1 MSIVLFSPD
10 FSQNE
15 SELIAKDLFG
25 ITGSARLLPSERD
38 QNFLITAGSRDK
50 YVLKIANLKEDINY
64 IKAETEVID
73 FLFNKTALT
82 PKVIPNTK
90 GELISTYTHN
100 GNNYIIRMITFIN
113 GQVLGKVKRHS
124 NELLFDLGKSI
135 GTIDIHLCGYKN
147 DTFKRDFL
155 WDISNGLNVIKEY
168 NSLVTDPILKE
179 TVLKIA
185 ESYRENVLPL
195 EGSLNKSIIYN
206 DANDYNILLTPD
218 KNIYV
223 NYQKVAGIIDFG
235 DMVYSYTIVD
245 LAVTTAYV
253 VINEKNPLLCASEI
267 LKGYHSVNPLSETE
281 IRALYDLICMRLA
294 MSVCI
299 AAYQQ
304 SIKPDNEY
312 LNVSQQ
318 PIRNTLPEFAS
329 LNHSFVTETF
339 RHALGMEPSEHISD
353 VNKFLKTCNNFG
365 SVVKNNFNAGNSLVL
380 DLSIGS
386 PLLSGDI
393 NENNEPELTRRLFS
407 LLKRN
412 GLTYGIGRYDEPR
425 YIYTSELFNKSK
437 EFGKSRTVHLG
448 VDIFAEIGTDIFS
461 PLDGTIFALNY
472 NNQYLDYGHLAIL
485 EHETDK
491 KDKFYTLYGH
501 LGKQFSG
508 KLSVGQ
514 SIKKGD
520 KIAEIGAPSENGGWA
535 PHLHFQIIIDPLGL
549 GVDFPG
555 VACPLDKDIWEIFSP
570 DPNLILRIDNSLFPV
585 DELTKDSTLEK
596 RKSLIGRNLSI
607 AYNNPVKVV
616 RGWKQYLFDE
626 MGNKYIDSYNNVAH
640 VGHCHPHVVNA
651 IQNQITV
658 LNTNTR
664 YLHDNIIKY
673 AEKLTSYFD
682 KSLNVC
688 YFVNSASEA
697 NELAIRMMRYYTNA
711 KDMIVLDAAYHG
723 HTNTLIDISP
733 YKHDG
738 PGGKGKPDWVHKA
751 PIADDYRGKF
761 KRNDP
766 DAGKKYAENVNDV
779 IKNIQSKNKNL
790 AGFICEVVPSVGGQ
804 IFFPDDYLGRVYDYV
819 RKAGG
824 LCIADEVQTGFGRIG
839 SHMWAFEKFNVIPDI
854 VILGKPIGNGHPL
867 GAVITTENIANTF
880 NNGMEFFS
888 TFGGNPVSCAAGM
901 AVLEVLEKENL
912 MNNALV
918 VGNYMLERLKPL
930 VDKYKIIGD
939 VRGSG
944 LFLGVELVKDKTTL
958 EPAAEEAS
966 FISNRMR
973 EYGILLGTDGPYHNV
988 IKIRPP
994 MPINPEDAKY
1004 LVDTFIKILDEDFER
1019 ETSNDKRKKH

>member
-1 MSIVLFSPD
+1 MSTVLFSPK
-10 FSQNE
+10 FSTLQ
-15 SELIAKDLFG
+15 SETIVKELFG
-25 ITGSARLLPSERD
+25 ISGSSELLPSERD
-38 QNFLITAGSRDK
+38 QNFLITTGTSEK
-50 YVLKIANLKEDINY
+50 YVLKIANLKENANY

-73 FLFNKTALT
+73 FLYNKTGLT
-82 PKVIPNTK
+82 PKVIPNLK
-90 GELISTYTHN
+90 GELISSYAWKD
-100 GNNYIIRMITFIN
+100 NNYIVRMISFIN
-113 GQVLGKVKRHS
+113 GKVLGKVKHRS
-124 NELLFDLGKSI
+124 DELLFDLGKSV
-135 GTIDIHLCGYKN
+135 GTIDKRLLDFRN
-147 DTFKRDFL
+147 DSFKRDFL
-155 WDISNGLNVIKEY
+155 WDIANGLNIITQYSPLINDAE
-168 NSLVTDPILKE
+168 LKE
-179 TVLKIA
+179 AVLKI
-185 ESYRENVLPL
+185 SENYSKNVRPL
-195 EGSLNKSIIYN
+195 ENSLRKSIIYN
-206 DANDYNILLTPD
+206 DANDYNILLGPD
-218 KNIYV
+218 NNVYS
-223 NYQKVAGIIDFG
+223 NYQKVSGIIDFG
-235 DMVYSYTIVD
+235 DMVYSYTAAD
-245 LAVTTAYV
+245 LAVTIAYV
-253 VINEKNPLLCASEI
+253 ILNEESPLKCAAEI
-267 LKGYHSVNPLSETE
+267 VKGYHSVNPLTDAE
-281 IRALYDLICMRLA
+281 IKVLFDMICMRLA
-294 MSVCI
+294 MSACI
-299 AAYQQ
+299 AAHQQ

-312 LNVSQQ
+312 LNISQQ
-318 PIRNTLPEFAS
+318 PIINTLPGFAS
-329 LNHSFVTETF
+329 LNHKFVEETF
-339 RHALGMEPSEHISD
+339 RHALGLNPATGITSVVHY
-353 VNKFLKTCNNFG
+353 LKSYNNYG
-365 SVVKNNFNAGNSLVL
+365 SVVKDKITDKNSVVL

-386 PLLSGDI
+386 PLLDGDI
-393 NENNEPELTRRLFS
+393 EKNSEPELTHKLFGYFKS
-407 LLKRN
+407 N
-412 GLTYGIGRYDEPR
+412 GLKYGIGRYDEPR
-425 YIYTSELFNKSK
+425 YVYTSELFNKSK
-437 EFGKSRTVHLG
+437 AFGKSRTVHLG
-448 VDIFAEIGTDIFS
+448 IDIFAEIGTGIYS
-461 PLDGTIFALNY
+461 PLDGTVYALNY
-472 NNQYLDYGHLAIL
+472 NEAYLDYGHLVIL

-491 KDKFYTLYGH
+491 KEKFYTLYGH
-501 LGKQFSG
+501 LGKNFTST
-508 KLSVGQ
+508 LAVGQ
-514 SIKKGD
+514 LICKGD

-535 PHLHFQIIIDPLGL
+535 PHLHFQIIIDPLDL

-555 VACPLDKDIWEIFSP
+555 VACPVDKAIWEIFSP
-570 DPNLILRIDNSLFPV
+570 DPNIILGIDKSLFPS
-585 DELTKDSTLEK
+585 DELDKEKTLEK

-651 IQNQITV
+651 IQKQVTV

-688 YFVNSASEA
+688 YFLNSASEA

-751 PIADDYRGKF
+751 MIADDYRGVY
-761 KRNDP
+761 KRSDP
-766 DAGKKYAENVNDV
+766 DDGKKYALNVKEV
-779 IKNIQSKNKNL
+779 IKNINAKNKNL

-804 IFFPDDYLGRVYDYV
+804 IFFPDDYLGLVYKYV
-819 RKAGG
+819 REAGG

-839 SHMWAFEKFNVIPDI
+839 THMWAFEKFNVIPDI

-867 GAVITTENIANTF
+867 GAVITTEKIANAF

-901 AVLEVLEKENL
+901 AVLEVLEKEKL

-930 VDKYKIIGD
+930 VDKYKIVGD

-944 LFLGVELVKDKTTL
+944 LFLGVELVKDRTTL

-973 EYGILLGTDGPYHNV
+973 EHGILLGTDGPYHNV

-994 MPINPEDAKY
+994 MPINLEDAKY
-1004 LVDTFIKILDEDFER
+1004 LVDTFINILDEDF
-1019 ETSNDKRKKH
+1019 T